1 MPTDASAL
9 GWRTDR
15 LLVLGGVAIAVIAI
29 IGIAWLAWAV
39 LRRPPAAAPDG
50 RGRIAPGAAIGL
62 VVAVLALDVALF
74 VASELD
80 LAAGRTAHAAATD
93 PVRIEVLAHQWA
105 WQARY
110 AGIDGVLATGDDPIT
125 AGELVVPVDRVVVLQ
140 LRSVDVVHSFYAPSF
155 RVRQDVVP
163 GRTAIVRFH
172 PTTVGT
178 YELACSQYCGV
189 LHHRMAAAIRVV
201 PAKTFVAW
209 EHAHSADAARITAE
223 HARAAGDVPDPRA
236 WGWPWAVR

>member
-15 LLVLGGVAIAVIAI
+15 LLVYGGVAIAVIAI
-29 IGIAWLAWAV
+29 VGIAWLVWAV
-39 LRRPPAAAPDG
+39 LRRPSA
-50 RGRIAPGAAIGL
+50 REGRIAPAAAIG
-62 VVAVLALDVALF
+62 VVLAVIALDVALF
-74 VASELD
+74 VASEID
-80 LAAGRTAHAAATD
+80 LGAGRTAYAAARD

-110 AGIDGVLATGDDPIT
+110 AGIDGAFATGDDAIT
-125 AGELVVPVDRVVVLQ
+125 IGELVVPVDRVVVLQ
-140 LRSVDVVHSFYAPSF
+140 LRSVDVVHSFYLPSF

-163 GRTAIVRFH
+163 GRTAVVRFQ

-189 LHHRMAAAIRVV
+189 FHHRMAAVIRVV
-201 PAKTFVAW
+201 PAETFAGW
-209 EHAHSADAARITAE
+209 EQAHSADGARITAE
-223 HARAAGDVPDPRA
+223 HARAGGGVPDPRA
-236 WGWPWAVR
+236 WGWPWTAR